1 MKYLILFLLHFT
13 LIVQAQ
19 QANETLEFTFNEYLG
34 YVKKFHP
41 LVKTANLE
49 INKAQANLMAA
60 RGAFDPKI
68 AVDFDKKQFKDTEY
82 YSILN
87 SSFKIPTWYGIEIK
101 AGFDQNEGYYLNPE
115 NTVPSTG
122 LNSFGISVPIGQGLF
137 INQRMADLRKAKMQI
152 QLSQD
157 QQREISKLITR
168 EKQLGTPRER
178 IIEMIESRGVS
189 RFQAQHMVDN
199 AQTLEFPN
207 QPFPNQENR
216 PLPRQP
222 AQSPVMPILGI
233 IGGAVFFF
241 GGIIVAMASEGQ
253 FIAYGAVIVGLM
265 WIIRGIVNLVNISNA
280 NR

>member
-1 MKYLILFLLHFT
+1 
-13 LIVQAQ
+13 
-19 QANETLEFTFNEYLG
+19 
-34 YVKKFHP
+34 
-41 LVKTANLE
+41 
-49 INKAQANLMAA
+49 
-60 RGAFDPKI
+60 
-68 AVDFDKKQFKDTEY
+68 
-82 YSILN
+82 
-87 SSFKIPTWYGIEIK
+87 
-101 AGFDQNEGYYLNPE
+101 
-115 NTVPSTG
+115 
-122 LNSFGISVPIGQGLF
+122 
-137 INQRMADLRKAKMQI
+137 MQI
-152 QLSQD
+152 QLSQE

-207 QPFPNQENR
+207 QQNR

-222 AQSPVMPILGI
+222 TQSPVMPILGI

>member
-1 MKYLILFLLHFT
+1 
-13 LIVQAQ
+13 
-19 QANETLEFTFNEYLG
+19 
-34 YVKKFHP
+34 
-41 LVKTANLE
+41 
-49 INKAQANLMAA
+49 
-60 RGAFDPKI
+60 
-68 AVDFDKKQFKDTEY
+68 
-82 YSILN
+82 
-87 SSFKIPTWYGIEIK
+87 
-101 AGFDQNEGYYLNPE
+101 
-115 NTVPSTG
+115 
-122 LNSFGISVPIGQGLF
+122 
-137 INQRMADLRKAKMQI
+137 MQI
-152 QLSQD
+152 QLSQE

-189 RFQAQHMVDN
+189 RFQAQHIVDN

-216 PLPRQP
+216 PLPTQP

-241 GGIIVAMASEGQ
+241 GGIVVAMASEGQ

>member
-1 MKYLILFLLHFT
+1 
-13 LIVQAQ
+13 
-19 QANETLEFTFNEYLG
+19 
-34 YVKKFHP
+34 
-41 LVKTANLE
+41 
-49 INKAQANLMAA
+49 
-60 RGAFDPKI
+60 
-68 AVDFDKKQFKDTEY
+68 
-82 YSILN
+82 
-87 SSFKIPTWYGIEIK
+87 
-101 AGFDQNEGYYLNPE
+101 
-115 NTVPSTG
+115 
-122 LNSFGISVPIGQGLF
+122 
-137 INQRMADLRKAKMQI
+137 MQI
-152 QLSQD
+152 QLSQE
-157 QQREISKLITR
+157 QQREINKLITR

-207 QPFPNQENR
+207 QQNR

-265 WIIRGIVNLVNISNA
+265 WIIRGIVNLVNINNA